1 MQKAALSGIVH
12 GMKGALKIRK
22 IQTASG
28 ATAVQIIRY
37 ANGKRHVEQ
46 HVGSAHTEDEI
57 TVLLDKAERLCEE
70 LDCQPSL
77 FAQPS
82 SSRLMHMDHLSL
94 NAVTHQFAYQ
104 ALRKCSALC
113 GLAKLPDL
121 YQDLALMRII
131 EPTSKLRTI
140 ELLAKYFNVIYAE
153 RTVYRLLASLV
164 KHKAAIEQAAYDT
177 AEQQFSET
185 FALVLYDVTT
195 LYFESHKPD
204 DELLARGFS
213 KDDKSKQPQ
222 IVIGLLV
229 TPEGFPLMHEV
240 FKGNT
245 FEGHTMLDLV
255 KAFQSKQPKTKPI
268 IVADAAMLSQE
279 NMQKL
284 EDEGYHYIVGA
295 RLANATHSFIK
306 TLTEEITNED
316 GAVLRIP
323 YPKRHY
329 EVICTYSE
337 KRYKKDKYQLDKHI
351 ARAKRLIEKKEP
363 GKRAKFIK
371 KSGEEDNPYLF
382 DEVLKEKTQKL
393 LGIKGY
399 CTNIPEDVLP
409 NTEIVKHYQSLWHVE
424 QAFRMSKTDLKTRP
438 IFHYAHDAVKA
449 HVLLCFM
456 ALMMG
461 KFLEIKTGLSLRR
474 IRDILWDVHEA
485 HIEDS
490 LTGKKIIL
498 KTNLK
503 NYLDSGLD
511 EILKPH

>member
-1 MQKAALSGIVH
+1 
-12 GMKGALKIRK
+12 MKGALKIRK
-22 IQTASG
+22 VQTASG

-46 HVGSAHTEDEI
+46 HVGSARTKDEI

-70 LDCQPSL
+70 LSRQPSL
-77 FAQPS
+77 FTQS

-94 NAVTHQFAYQ
+94 NAVTHQFAYK
-104 ALRKCSALC
+104 ALRKCCVLC
-113 GLAKLPDL
+113 SLDKLPNL
-121 YQDLALMRII
+121 YQDLALMRIV
-131 EPTSKLRTI
+131 EPSSKLRTL
-140 ELLAKYFNVIYAE
+140 ELLEKYFNITYAR
-153 RTVYRLLASLV
+153 RTVCRLLPKLIDYKS
-164 KHKAAIEQAAYDT
+164 AIEQAAYNT
-177 AEQQFSET
+177 AHREFKET

-255 KAFQSKQPKTKPI
+255 KAFQAKQPKTKPI

-295 RLANATHSFIK
+295 RLANATHSFVK
-306 TLTEEITNED
+306 TLTENITHED
-316 GAVLRIP
+316 GAVLRLP
-323 YPKRHY
+323 YPRRNY

-337 KRYKKDKYQLDKHI
+337 KRHKKDKHQLDKHI
-351 ARAKRLIEKKEP
+351 ARAKLLIEKKEP

-371 KSGEEDNPYLF
+371 KSGEEDNPYCF
-382 DEVLKEKTQKL
+382 DEALKERTHKL

-399 CTNIPEDVLP
+399 CTNIPEDVLA

-438 IFHYAHDAVKA
+438 IFHYTHDAVKA

-474 IRDILWDVHEA
+474 VRDILWDVHEA

-490 LTGKKIIL
+490 LTGEKIIL